1 MLTTKCW
8 ISEIWLEASRAY
20 WKVFRQLS
28 PYLPSLS
35 GNSKGA
41 QVVLFLKP
49 NCGHNFAT
57 AHIKRAKRRRK
68 MNLND
73 FGDLAVIFTS
83 AGSAITLVGSAG
95 SVLTAVEKKKA
106 MQIQLSRSAG
116 ALHS

>member
-1 MLTTKCW
+1 
-8 ISEIWLEASRAY
+8 
-20 WKVFRQLS
+20 
-28 PYLPSLS
+28 
-35 GNSKGA
+35 
-41 QVVLFLKP
+41 
-49 NCGHNFAT
+49 
-57 AHIKRAKRRRK
+57 